1 MKTITPPLADSIVI
15 KSQSENNDEIII
27 SSPKEYV
34 ASDSK
39 YKTLSTKYKNCP
51 ECGGSVLSSDFRKDK
66 GLMTVYGE
74 SGVYHVIHR
83 ESRCQD
89 CRLGLYYGY
98 KVGKKGEK
106 VMMMIV

>member
-1 MKTITPPLADSIVI
+1 M
-15 KSQSENNDEIII
+15 QSSLQI
-27 SSPKEYV
+27 PKEYV